1 MAAAESKLAQMSF
14 EQALARLEQIVQKL
28 EAGDVSLED
37 SIALYS
43 EGAALR
49 THCTAQLAQ
58 AQARIEQLQI
68 SPEGQVAGAQPF
80 DAG

>member
-1 MAAAESKLAQMSF
+1 MAAGEAALAQMSF

-43 EGAALR
+43 EGAQLR
-49 THCTAQLAQ
+49 AHCTAQLAQ
-58 AQARIEQLQI
+58 AQARIEQLQLA
-68 SPEGQVAGAQPF
+68 PDGGVAGAAPF
-80 DAG
+80 DPA